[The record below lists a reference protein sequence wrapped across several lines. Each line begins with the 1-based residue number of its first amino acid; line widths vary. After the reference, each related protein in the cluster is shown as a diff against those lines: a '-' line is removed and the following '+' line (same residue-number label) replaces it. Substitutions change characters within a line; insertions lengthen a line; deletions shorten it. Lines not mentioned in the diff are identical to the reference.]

1 MLQGDN
7 LLKIANLCFCA
18 PELHLIFSHSEGNIR
33 LSTQDLKGR
42 SESPYRFG
50 IIKQIKSSPWALFG
64 PNLFFVYFA
73 ISALVTRI
81 NKNVLA
87 VLY

>member
-1 MLQGDN
+1 MLQDDN

-18 PELHLIFSHSEGNIR
+18 PELHLIFSHSEENIR

-42 SESPYRFG
+42 SESPHRFG
-50 IIKQIKSSPWALFG
+50 IIKLIESCPWALFG
-64 PNLFFVYFA
+64 PNLFFVILA
-73 ISALVTRI
+73 TSALVTGI
-81 NKNVLA
+81 NENVLV